1 MANAP
6 KQTKGQGGKSPE
18 PSKNAV
24 AKIDANAN
32 LPTYLAAGK
41 GTKLQH
47 LDMQDFVVPRIKLLQ
62 GLSEEVKNYENAIA
76 GEFWMTVADQPLGK
90 DLEFVVCANTKRY
103 LLLAP
108 MADGQGVLARAD
120 DCKNWTPPE
129 GEFSIKIKNV
139 KNPVKWTL
147 APTVAESGL
156 AEFGS
161 SNPGDPDSP
170 PAATLFY
177 DYLVYLPDYPKLSP
191 AMLSLARSQAKK
203 AKDLN
208 GKLELA
214 NVAIQSMKVQARVV
228 DDKSDDGDFYN
239 YAFSR
244 SGWAEEEVFNKCVAI
259 AERFQDKFR
268 ASDAEYASEGTAGG
282 PPAGATKQGKDD
294 KTKEY

>member
-1 MANAP
+1 MANTP
-6 KQTKGQGGKSPE
+6 KKTQGKGGTAPE
-18 PSKNAV
+18 PPKNAV
-24 AKIDANAN
+24 AKVDVNAN
-32 LPTYLAAGK
+32 LPAYLGGGK

-47 LDMQDFVVPRIKLLQ
+47 LDMSDFVVPRIKLLQ
-62 GLSEEVKNYENAIA
+62 GLSEEVKNYEEALA

-90 DLEFVVCANTKRY
+90 TLEFIVCANTKRY

-108 MADGQGVLARAD
+108 MNDGQGVLARAD
-120 DCKNWTPPE
+120 DCKNWVPPE
-129 GEFSIKIKNV
+129 GEFQIKIKNV
-139 KNPVKWTL
+139 KQPVTWTL

-161 SNPGDPDSP
+161 SNPDDPDSP

-177 DYLVYLPDYPKLSP
+177 DYLVYLPQYPELSP

-214 NVAIQSMKVQARVV
+214 NVPIQSMKVQARIIE
-228 DDKSDDGDFYN
+228 DSSGDGEDFYN

-244 SGWAEEEVFNKCVAI
+244 SGWAEEEDFNKAVAI

-268 ASDAEYASEGTAGG
+268 ASDEEYAKDAAAPKAGGTA
-282 PPAGATKQGKDD
+282 KD
-294 KTKEY
+294 TKEY